1 MRRLAASFV
10 VALCALGSA
19 QAFDTETEA
28 VLSGLKIGKR
38 LPSAAVATLMRAS
51 ERWCYFEADGQC
63 RWTDIYLDVT
73 SEGARFEIG
82 NAWDDTVDIYFVD
95 EGEFRDDV
103 FICQSGS
110 AWVASV
116 RAMSREDGTPLGGR
130 ELDALKQEIAGGLG
144 DQNACFDYILE
155 AVDADGQT
163 VTLLQRQYRDGV
175 TDAAD
180 DAPVTIHFDP
190 AEARA
195 LGLAF

>member
-1 MRRLAASFV
+1 V
-10 VALCALGSA
+10 PV
-19 QAFDTETEA
+19 
-28 VLSGLKIGKR
+28 
-38 LPSAAVATLMRAS
+38 
-51 ERWCYFEADGQC
+51 DGY
-63 RWTDIYLDVT
+63 YLDVT
-73 SEGARFEIG
+73 PEGARFEIG

-103 FICQSGS
+103 FICQSGNG
-110 AWVASV
+110 WVASV

-144 DQNACFDYILE
+144 DQNTCFDYILE

-175 TDAAD
+175 TDPAD

-190 AEARA
+190 AEART